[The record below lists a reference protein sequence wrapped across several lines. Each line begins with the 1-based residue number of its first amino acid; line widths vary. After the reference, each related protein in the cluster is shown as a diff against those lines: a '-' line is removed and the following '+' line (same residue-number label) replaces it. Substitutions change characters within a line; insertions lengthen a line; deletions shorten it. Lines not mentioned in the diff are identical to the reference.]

1 MPTYEYR
8 CLKCKKKFDKLQSMK
23 EDPLKKCIYCSGK
36 VERLIG
42 AGAGLIFKG
51 SGFYQTD
58 YKNKKQTT
66 EDRKQ
71 PAEGGSASGGKTES
85 KKEAPAKKKE

>member
-8 CLKCKKKFDKLQSMK
+8 CLKCKKKFEKLQSMK
-23 EDPLKKCIYCSGK
+23 EARLKKCVYCGGP

-58 YKNKKQTT
+58 YKKQTT
-66 EDRKQ
+66 
-71 PAEGGSASGGKTES
+71 
-85 KKEAPAKKKE
+85 KEAPPKKKE

>member
-8 CLKCKKKFDKLQSMK
+8 CFKCKKTFDQLQKMS
-23 EDPLKKCIYCSGK
+23 DAPLKKCVHCGGK

-58 YKNKKQTT
+58 YKNTSAPKEPAPKETKSAT
-66 EDRKQ
+66 ER
-71 PAEGGSASGGKTES
+71 GGSASGGKG
-85 KKEAPAKKKE
+85 KE